1 MSTTHDTPKQMVTDI
16 FVKGAIQ
23 GWNIATHSTIPNVLM
38 AFVLIRVLT
47 ISGAMKAIGMVFAP
61 VMGIF
66 GLPGEAVTILL
77 GAWMSMGGG
86 VGVAVGLFDSGIV
99 NGTQLSIV
107 IPAIYLMGSQIQYM
121 GRLLGVVGVSGAMM
135 LKIMA
140 LPPIVAIAS
149 LFAMRILVLGS

>member
-47 ISGAMKAIGMVFAP
+47 ISGAMKAIGMGFAP

-140 LPPIVAIAS
+140 LPPIVAITS
-149 LFAMRILVLGS
+149 LFVMRILVLGS